1 VSGSDYTLDMDWLR
15 LELKDLE
22 DDEAGIA
29 FPDTHSHNTAVTL
42 SGVVYARIVEIINGY
57 TLTITPAFAGTVTC
71 TGANHNL
78 GDVYNNTAGPTLIIG
93 NAAGLVQTAV
103 SGLTST
109 EAEDLELLRKFHTN
123 DYGTDDSVSPAVI
136 RLLDDDGVTPIKEA
150 PAYEDYDKTQEFR
163 GSGVRRRGT
172 FTDAP

>member
-1 VSGSDYTLDMDWLR
+1 MDWLR

-93 NAAGLVQTAV
+93 NAAGLVDT
-103 SGLTST
+103 GTSDVPT
-109 EAEDLELLRKFHTN
+109 LRKLMMN
-123 DYGTDDSVSPAVI
+123 RLETDPVTGKMIVY
-136 RLLDDDGVTPIKEA
+136 DDDDATVLLEGDIYQDVAATQP
-150 PAYEDYDKTQEFR
+150 YDGE
-163 GSGVRRRGT
+163 GIDRRDRLVE
-172 FTDAP
+172 P